1 MRTTLVDENGEPKH
15 TNRLVN
21 ESSPYLKQHA
31 HNPVDWHPWGDAA
44 FDLARENSKPV
55 FLSIGY
61 STCHWCHV
69 MEHESFDNEE
79 IALYLNEHFVSIKL
93 DREQRPDL
101 DDIYMTG
108 VQLTSGQGGW
118 PMSNFITAEGKP
130 FFAGT
135 YYPPADFMELL
146 QQINKVWHE
155 RREEVLAQAE
165 QIAKNIGLHTAA
177 KSEVKAIEQDLTP
190 RATAELLGRLD
201 ALNGGFGGAPKFPNE
216 SQLLILLEDL
226 DRRHDEAVGSAIAL
240 SLDKMSQGGIFD
252 QVGGGFHRYAVD
264 AIWLVPHFEKM
275 LYNQAQLIRVFA
287 KGYQLTGSDAYLRVM
302 DRTIRYVLR
311 DMTGPDGRFYSAT
324 DADSEGEEGI
334 FFVWQF
340 DELNGLLGGEDA
352 ELIRDLYQVTGSGN
366 FEGANILNLAG
377 SLESFAAQREIPFD
391 SFLARLDVIHE
402 RLYQAREAR
411 EHPLRDEKFI
421 TAWNGMLISA
431 LVQADLLSGQGE
443 YAIYAETAAESL
455 WQKHFEP
462 KRESA
467 DKSSPEIKEAPM
479 LWRAGLG
486 DELSIAGNLEDYA
499 YFAEACFQLYLKTAA
514 VKWQERGQ
522 TLIDL
527 MFERF
532 WDETA
537 GGFFFAIET
546 TEGPMISRSKSPMDG
561 AMPSGNSVALMALVL
576 AFESSGNVELEA
588 RINKM
593 ISAFSGLLLDSPS
606 AFSFMLTGITR
617 LLQGSRDP
625 IQWAANGHLRIS
637 AQRSGAGAVVT
648 FELAHGWHINSDDE
662 KETDLIPTN
671 ISAGGEFPTPKE
683 INVSFSDQ
691 PLSVY
696 DGSFDVTVAVAGEL
710 LEVSFQACNNAV
722 CLRPETLWLRLN
734 S

>member
-1 MRTTLVDENGEPKH
+1 MRTTLVDENGEPKY
-15 TNRLVN
+15 TNRLVS
-21 ESSPYLKQHA
+21 ETSPYLKQHA
-31 HNPVDWHPWGDAA
+31 HNPVDWYPWGDAA
-44 FDLARENSKPV
+44 FDLARQSHKPV

-108 VQLTSGQGGW
+108 VQLMSGQGGW
-118 PMSNFITAEGKP
+118 PMSNFITADGKP

-135 YYPPADFMELL
+135 YYPPAAFMDLL
-146 QQINKVWHE
+146 RQINKVWHE
-155 RREEVLAQAE
+155 RSDEVLAQAE

-177 KSEVKAIEQDLTP
+177 KSDVRAIEQDL
-190 RATAELLGRLD
+190 ATLASAELIGRLD
-201 ALNGGFGGAPKFPNE
+201 ELNGGFGGAPKFPNE

-226 DRRHDEAVGSAIAL
+226 DRRHDEGVASAIKL
-240 SLDKMSQGGIFD
+240 TLDKMAQGGIFD
-252 QVGGGFHRYAVD
+252 QVGGGFHRYTVD

-287 KGYQLTGSDAYLRVM
+287 KGYQLTGSNAYLRVM
-302 DRTIRYVLR
+302 DRTIQYVLR

-334 FFVWQF
+334 FFVWQP
-340 DELNGLLGGEDA
+340 DELEALLGEDA
-352 ELIRDLYQVTGSGN
+352 ELIRDLYQVTEGGN
-366 FEGANILNLAG
+366 FEGTNILNLAG
-377 SLESFAAQREIPFD
+377 SLESFAVRREIPID
-391 SFLARLDVIHE
+391 SFLAWLDAIHE
-402 RLYQAREAR
+402 RLYQARER
-411 EHPLRDEKFI
+411 RQHPLRDEKFI

-431 LVQADLLSGQGE
+431 LVQADLLSGQNE
-443 YAIYAETAAESL
+443 HVTYAMTAAESL
-455 WQKHFEP
+455 WQKHFEYSL
-462 KRESA
+462 ESE
-467 DKSSPEIKEAPM
+467 DAPI

-514 VKWQERGQ
+514 VKWRVRGQ

-527 MFERF
+527 MLQRF
-532 WDETA
+532 WDESE
-537 GGFFFAIET
+537 GGFFFAVEA

-576 AFESSGNVELEA
+576 AFESSGKVELEA
-588 RINKM
+588 RINKL
-593 ISAFSGLLLDSPS
+593 ISAFSGSLLASPS

-617 LLQGSRDP
+617 FLQGSRDP
-625 IQWAANGHLRIS
+625 IQWGANGHLRIS

-648 FELAHGWHINSDDE
+648 FELAHGWHINSHDTQSSDF
-662 KETDLIPTN
+662 IPTN
-671 ISAGGEFPTPKE
+671 ISAGGEFPDSKE
-683 INVSFSDQ
+683 IDVAFSDQ
-691 PLSVY
+691 PLCVY
-696 DGSFDVTVAVAGEL
+696 EGSFDVTVADPGEL
-710 LEVSFQACNNAV
+710 LEVSFQACDNAV

-734 S
+734 L

>member
-1 MRTTLVDENGEPKH
+1 
-15 TNRLVN
+15 RLVR
-21 ESSPYLKQHA
+21 ESSPYLRQHA
-31 HNPVDWHPWGDAA
+31 HNPVDWHSWGDAA
-44 FDLARENSKPV
+44 FELARQNNKPV

-79 IALYLNEHFVSIKL
+79 IAFYLNEHFVSIKL

-108 VQLTSGQGGW
+108 VQLMSGQGGW
-118 PMSNFITAEGKP
+118 PMSNFITADGKP

-135 YYPPADFMELL
+135 YYPPAAFMELL

-155 RREEVLAQAE
+155 RPDEVLAQAE
-165 QIAKNIGLHTAA
+165 QIATNIGLHTAA
-177 KSEVKAIEQDLTP
+177 KSEVKAIEQDLVP

-216 SQLLILLEDL
+216 SQLLVLLEDL
-226 DRRHDEAVGSAIAL
+226 DRRQDEATGSAVAL
-240 SLDKMSQGGIFD
+240 TLDKMSQGGIFD
-252 QVGGGFHRYAVD
+252 QVGGGFHRYTVD

-334 FFVWQF
+334 FFVWQP
-340 DELNGLLGGEDA
+340 DELAAILLREDA
-352 ELIRDLYQVTGSGN
+352 ELIRDLYQVTESGN
-366 FEGANILNLAG
+366 FEGASILNLAG
-377 SLESFAAQREIPFD
+377 SLESFAAQREIPFN
-391 SFLARLDVIHE
+391 SFLTRLDAIHE

-431 LVQADLLSGQGE
+431 LVQADLLSGQSD
-443 YAIYAETAAESL
+443 YAVYAVTAAESL
-455 WQKHFEP
+455 WQKHF
-462 KRESA
+462 SSNL
-467 DKSSPEIKEAPM
+467 KSSFESSSEFTDEPI

-486 DELSIAGNLEDYA
+486 AELSIAGNLEDYA

-522 TLIDL
+522 TLLDL
-527 MFERF
+527 MLERF
-532 WDETA
+532 WDEAA
-537 GGFFFAIET
+537 GGFFFAVEA

-617 LLQGSRDP
+617 FLQGNRDP
-625 IQWAANGHLRIS
+625 IQWAANGHLRLS
-637 AQRSGAGAVVT
+637 VQRSGVGAVVT
-648 FELAHGWHINSDDE
+648 FELAHGWHINSHDAQG
-662 KETDLIPTN
+662 TDLIPTN
-671 ISAGGEFPTPKE
+671 ISAGGKFPDPKE
-683 INVSFSDQ
+683 IEVSFSDQ
-691 PLSVY
+691 PLRVY
-696 DGSFDVTVAVAGEL
+696 EGSFDVTVAAGGEL
-710 LEVSFQACNNAV
+710 LEVSFQACDNAV
-722 CLRPETLWLRLN
+722 CLKPETLWLRLN
-734 S
+734 SSK